1 MFDMFKF
8 SFSEQQQQTRFRLL
22 GGKELLHGSREC
34 ELKRELSNVID
45 GRRRSADTEKLKDS
59 DRL

>member
-22 GGKELLHGSREC
+22 GGKELFHGSREC
-34 ELKRELSNVID
+34 ELERELSNVID
-45 GRRRSADTEKLKDS
+45 GRRRSAEKLKDS